1 MLGKWTNRVA
11 ARGLIATGLLA
22 GLLSGPAAQAGGF
35 VSGSFS
41 VVGGFDCDDCY
52 SPGDDHIVSHLVELE
67 AANPAVA
74 SAGTEAFAGIVGVD
88 FVPAKAVFL
97 SDPPPDLGRFD
108 FAGFTLTINRVD
120 SVLRR
125 ALVCTGG
132 VCQDSLRFRLWGE
145 VSGNGYRVTPIAGIW
160 TGQGSCLG
168 GAGVCTSEPSASWSA
183 SFSAI
188 PLPEPG
194 SLALLGLG
202 VLAVGVLAPRRAR
215 RAQVTRAALD

>member
-1 MLGKWTNRVA
+1 MLAKRINGVT
-11 ARGLIATGLLA
+11 ARRLIATGLLA

-35 VSGSFS
+35 VNGSFS
-41 VVGGFDCDDCY
+41 VVGGFACDDCY

-74 SAGTEAFAGIVGVD
+74 SAGTEAFAGIDDVD
-88 FVPAKAVFL
+88 VVPTKAVFL
-97 SDPPPDLGRFD
+97 SDPPPDIGRFD
-108 FAGFTLTINRVD
+108 FAGFTLTINHVG
-120 SVLRR
+120 SVLRS
-125 ALVCTGG
+125 ALVCAGG

-168 GAGVCTSEPSASWSA
+168 GAGVCTSEPTASWSA

-188 PLPEPG
+188 PVPEPDG
-194 SLALLGLG
+194 LALLGLG
-202 VLAVGVLAPRRAR
+202 VLAVGVLARLRAR
-215 RAQVTRAALD
+215 RAKVTRATSD